1 MRRDQADR
9 IVVDHRLLLT
19 TDPNLSISRAGY
31 KRAFV
36 AKRPPRGIQGPCRC
50 PSPPLQAPRA
60 ITFLL
65 TFRRIPMR
73 PSRRAPDELRAVS
86 LERGVVKYAEGSC
99 MVKFGDTH
107 VLVTATLEERL
118 PPWLKGQGRGWVTAE
133 YGMLPRA
140 TLERTRREASAGK
153 QNGRTVEIQRLIGRS
168 LRATVDLE
176 ALGERQITVDCDVLQ
191 ADGGTRTASITGAWV
206 ALADC
211 IGWMKARNMLKTN
224 VLRDNVAAISCGIY
238 NGTPVLD
245 LDYAEDS
252 EADSDANFVMTG
264 DGRIIEV
271 QGTAEKTPFSQE
283 EFLALMALARKG
295 VARLVDLQK
304 MAVT

>member
-1 MRRDQADR
+1 
-9 IVVDHRLLLT
+9 
-19 TDPNLSISRAGY
+19 
-31 KRAFV
+31 
-36 AKRPPRGIQGPCRC
+36 
-50 PSPPLQAPRA
+50 
-60 ITFLL
+60 
-65 TFRRIPMR
+65 MR

-86 LERGVVKYAEGSC
+86 LERGVVKHAEGSC

-153 QNGRTVEIQRLIGRS
+153 QGGRTVEIQRLIGRS
-168 LRATVDLE
+168 LRAAIDLE

-211 IGWMKARNMLKTN
+211 ISWMKARNMIKTN

-238 NGTPVLD
+238 GGVPVLD

-252 EADSDANFVMTG
+252 EADTDANFVMTG
-264 DGRIIEV
+264 SGNIVEI
-271 QGTAEKTPFSQE
+271 QATAEKTPFSEDQ
-283 EFLALMALARKG
+283 FQVLLALARKG
-295 VARLVDLQK
+295 IEKLVGLQK
-304 MAVT
+304 LAVA